1 MSSHIL
7 WATRISLTIS
17 CVFGPKMPKKALPA
31 TPPLPTMF
39 GTTKP
44 PLSQRLP
51 DPQSDSLPTLPMA
64 KKPPAEPIIPL
75 DDSDIPEKQ
84 DTAGGEEYGAAQIDK
99 LEGLEAVRKRPGMY
113 IGDPDERGLHHCVFE
128 VLDNSIDEHL
138 AGYCTRVEVSI
149 HSDGSVSIRD
159 NGRGIPVEVHPKF
172 KIPTLELVLTNLH
185 AGGKFGQ
192 GAYKYSGGLHG
203 VGAKCVNALS
213 TWFKVEVMREG
224 KVHFMSFAQGKTTQP
239 LTVLS
244 ELKNKKQTGTFVT
257 FLPDPEIFT
266 ITVTFKFERLA
277 GRLRELAFLNPGI
290 EIVLTDERDDEE
302 HRPRSET
309 FFYKHGIQE
318 FVRQLGETRTV
329 IHPKPIVISRQR
341 EEIFV
346 DAVLQYNDSYTD
358 QILCF
363 ANSIPNP
370 DGGTHL
376 TGLRT
381 ALTRAINQYAKANNL
396 LKEKDP
402 ALSGDDVREGLTAV
416 LSDKLPHPRFESQTK
431 VKLVNTEVE
440 GVVNS
445 SIYEGLMDHF
455 DQNPPV
461 AKKVIEKALTA
472 ARAREAARKA
482 RETVRKSALTGGG
495 LPGKLADCSERD
507 PSLTELYIVEGD
519 SAGGSAKQGRDR
531 RFQAILPIRGK
542 LINVQ
547 KARLDKVLQNTEIQT
562 MITAIGT
569 GIGDGDQEGAFNI
582 EKLRYG
588 RIIIMTDADVDGSH
602 IRTLLLTFFYNQM
615 PQLIRRGHVF
625 IAQPPLYQ
633 IKRKKREEYVDD
645 DVQLNRILISLG
657 AEELKLVNIAD
668 KKEIPA
674 AQLKEILELLDR
686 LEKSSEAIRRLGG
699 DFEAYLGA
707 RSKEGV
713 LPSYLVVIRD
723 GNDESV
729 EYFHNETELRDF
741 TAKNID
747 LNLFD
752 SETPEGENG
761 DGDKV
766 ATKADKNTRRRRA
779 RLVEIHQSK
788 GIEKLIA
795 ELGKKGFAIEHY
807 ADSKKPLFHLVDGE
821 TTHEIFAI
829 PRILEI
835 VKEVGRRGVQ
845 IKRFKGLGEMNA
857 KELYETAMNPE
868 RRRFLKVELNDDNA
882 LEAGRMFDIL
892 MGDVVEPR
900 RIFIEDNA
908 LNVRNLDV

>member
-31 TPPLPTMF
+31 TPPLPTLF

-239 LTVLS
+239 LTILS

-416 LSDKLPHPRFESQTK
+416 LSVKLPHPRFESQTK

-766 ATKADKNTRRRRA
+766 ATKADKNARRRRA